1 METPDFF
8 RRKNFSRG
16 GAGKSLNHDAL
27 MVTGISFLIWRQT
40 SSASSGRCSSE
51 GFGVV

>member
-1 METPDFF
+1 METLDFSGEKF
-8 RRKNFSRG
+8 FKG

-51 GFGVV
+51 GSGVV